1 MATTTWKKLLETHRV
16 ETHVTSKQEIDDL
29 RSAVARNLRDSA
41 IDALSADNRFGLAY
55 EAALLLSKMV
65 LACAG
70 YRVKGQGSHQT
81 SFLALPLVLGDS
93 SKKTS
98 SYFDRC
104 RRKRNAISY
113 DTANVVTDTE
123 VKEIL
128 AKAKGF
134 QQTVETWI
142 AKTHPEVLSSA
153 SKRKKS
159 S

>member
-1 MATTTWKKLLETHRV
+1 LLETHRV

-29 RSAVARNLRDSA
+29 RSAVARNLRDAA

-55 EAALLLSKMV
+55 EAALLLSKMA

-70 YRVKGQGSHQT
+70 YRVKGQGAHQT
-81 SFLALPLVLGDS
+81 SFLALPLAFGGA
-93 SKKTS
+93 SKKTAA
-98 SYFDRC
+98 YFDRC

-134 QQTVETWI
+134 QQTVEAWI
-142 AKTHPEVLSSA
+142 AKNHSQFTVAKSA
-153 SKRKKS
+153 K
-159 S
+159 